1 MSALLSY
8 NTVLYRCD
16 FVRLQVIARIF
27 YCVNRSWSGRITV
40 AELRRSNLL
49 KTIQLLE
56 QEEDINQV
64 RPGRNGTGRDGTG
77 QDWAKT
83 GRDGTGPGP
92 GQGRD
97 GTGLG

>member
-1 MSALLSY
+1 M
-8 NTVLYRCD
+8 RP
-16 FVRLQVIARIF
+16 QVIARIF

-64 RPGRNGTGRDGTG
+64 RLQARAGNGARRT
-77 QDWAKT
+77 AA
-83 GRDGTGPGP
+83 
-92 GQGRD
+92 
-97 GTGLG
+97 GLGGAAFTAEGNDWGRGRQTPAA